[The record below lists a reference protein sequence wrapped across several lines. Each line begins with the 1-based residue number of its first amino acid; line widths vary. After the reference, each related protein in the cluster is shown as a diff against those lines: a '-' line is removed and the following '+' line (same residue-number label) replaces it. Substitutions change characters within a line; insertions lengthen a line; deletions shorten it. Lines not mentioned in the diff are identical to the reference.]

1 MNGIVSQ
8 TLYIFYSCQL
18 GCDSVRHITDNAQ
31 RHSLSADANAHHMKC
46 ISPAPL
52 PKNTEW
58 LSFLS
63 RVECL
68 LRHICFF
75 SSSCSL
81 SLLPCSLVLIAG
93 CFTQAH
99 STTASSAKAP
109 VDCTSCVTPSH
120 ASPMEWTSELSSA
133 PSTTANPS
141 GDGTT
146 NGSHTPKWKV
156 WEIFGP
162 YCIHYEQK
170 QMSH

>member
-1 MNGIVSQ
+1 MNGIVYQ
-8 TLYIFYSCQL
+8 TFDIFYSCQL

-31 RHSLSADANAHHMKC
+31 RHSLSADANAHHVKC
-46 ISPAPL
+46 ILQPLFQKIQNGCHSSHVLNACWGTSVSP
-52 PKNTEW
+52 
-58 LSFLS
+58 
-63 RVECL
+63 L
-68 LRHICFF
+68 LLA
-75 SSSCSL
+75 L

-133 PSTTANPS
+133 PSTTANPL

-146 NGSHTPKWKV
+146 SGSHTPKWKV
-156 WEIFGP
+156 REIFGP
-162 YCIHYEQK
+162 
-170 QMSH
+170 